1 VPILLLFSWHNR
13 VFKNKAFK
21 KKRLATILL
30 MGMDRHIEKKTW
42 TPKRMVSLAALM
54 GLLAIAIYMIWFMDT
69 RSSVN
74 VDLGKITVS
83 EIQESS
89 FQEYLQ
95 VSGTVQPIQTSY
107 LDAIEGGVVQEVMVE
122 SGVMVEAGDTILTL
136 TNSGLQ
142 LQVMQQTS
150 GLYDQINNVRNS
162 RLNLE
167 QNTLGLQE
175 QLANAKAQM
184 EILKARYE
192 REKQLFEKELISE
205 EAFHTTKE
213 NYQFQKRRF
222 ELTYESFRKDS
233 IQSITQ
239 LSQLDDSEIRMY
251 QNLEA
256 VQQILDNLTVTA
268 PITGQ
273 LSTIELNQGQSI
285 SAGERLGQIDILD
298 CYKVRLA
305 IDEYYL
311 PSVAT
316 GLKGTFSYNEQTHEL
331 EITKIYPVINNGQF
345 EVDMEFTD
353 QAPANL
359 RRGQSVRIRLELGAS
374 FQAVQIPR
382 GGFYQTTGG
391 NWVFVINESDNKAYK
406 REIRLGR
413 QNPDYFE
420 VQSGLEPG
428 EKVITSGYDAF
439 GDNEIL
445 ILGQ

>member
-1 VPILLLFSWHNR
+1 
-13 VFKNKAFK
+13 
-21 KKRLATILL
+21 

-42 TPKRMVSLAALM
+42 TPKRIVSVVSAL
-54 GLLAIAIYMIWFMDT
+54 GVAAIAIYMIWFMDT
-69 RSSVN
+69 RSTVN
-74 VDLGKITVS
+74 VDLNKITIS
-83 EIQESS
+83 EVEESS

-95 VSGTVQPIQTSY
+95 VNGTVQPIQTSY
-107 LDAIEGGVVQEVMVE
+107 LDAIEGGVVQEVMLE
-122 SGVMVEAGDTILTL
+122 SGTMVEAGDTILTL

-192 REKQLFEKELISE
+192 RERQLFDKELISE
-205 EAFHTTKE
+205 ETFHTTKE
-213 NYQFQKRRF
+213 NFQFQKRRY

-233 IQSITQ
+233 IQSVNQ
-239 LSQLDDSEIRMY
+239 LEQLDDSETRMY

-256 VQQILDNLTVTA
+256 VQKILDNLTVTA

-285 SAGERLGQIDILD
+285 SSGERLGQIDILD
-298 CYKVRLA
+298 GYKVRLA

-316 GLKGTFSYNEQTHEL
+316 GLKGSFTYNEQTHEL
-331 EITKIYPVINNGQF
+331 VITKIYPVIDNGQF

-353 QAPANL
+353 QAPGNL

-374 FQAVQIPR
+374 FQAVQLPR

-391 NWVFVINESDNKAYK
+391 NWIFVVDESEDRAYK
-406 REIRLGR
+406 RDIRLGR

-420 VQSGLEPG
+420 VQSGLQPG
-428 EKVITSGYDAF
+428 EKVIISGYDSF
-439 GDNEIL
+439 GDNEVVIL
-445 ILGQ
+445 QR